1 MYHSET
7 LVKGNRYIAKKAFQ
21 TIAASDVQPANAKCL
36 GREQHRLA
44 RTLASSAYGRKPGN
58 TAASSR
64 RDSVSWH
71 TPALEFLH
79 IVWTKREMTHR
90 EKLVWRAK
98 QKSPGAEEPA

>member
-44 RTLASSAYGRKPGN
+44 RTLC
-58 TAASSR
+58 
-64 RDSVSWH
+64 VIH
-71 TPALEFLH
+71 L
-79 IVWTKREMTHR
+79 
-90 EKLVWRAK
+90 
-98 QKSPGAEEPA
+98 